1 MFWQVYFWL
10 FAALIIGPAVGR
22 AVLYFVKPGSVSVQ
36 DVLFSLPGLGCVVAL
51 YGYLHGLTLG
61 SSVVWVALACA
72 LPVLYVVEMRS
83 EKAREAI
90 KKLGTKKAMLV
101 FGASFLFTLPGYV
114 ALLLYA
120 SRLS

>member
-10 FAALIIGPAVGR
+10 FAALIIGTTVGR
-22 AVLYFVKPGSVSVQ
+22 AVLYFVKPGSVSIQ

-51 YGYLHGLTLG
+51 YGYIYGLTLG
-61 SSVVWVALACA
+61 SSLVWVALACA

-90 KKLGTKKAMLV
+90 NKLGTKKALLV